1 VTLTIAVLV
10 FSTAHASA
18 IAAVCGVGTK
28 ADSAAKS
35 KDGGPLEMT
44 QFKSEKP
51 PQGFSRVPV
60 TEAQLQA
67 IKSTLDATIRVVSK
81 VSLLKAEESVFGV
94 GRDHWP
100 KKPGPVLLRFYEK
113 EQNSMISGVAFQRV
127 SETDDW
133 SKGSFG
139 LYPQFFPR
147 EVFDLRLQGS
157 FFASMKFIA
166 AREEERPNEQLEKV
180 NVFYFEVIG
189 TPVKTGVQFEAHPEA
204 SNLTNRFPQ
213 AFHKLTVSR

>member
-1 VTLTIAVLV
+1 L
-10 FSTAHASA
+10 A
-18 IAAVCGVGTK
+18 IAALAGGVSLGCNV
-28 ADSAAKS
+28 AAVDEPIPKLKES
-35 KDGGPLEMT
+35 RPLEMT

-81 VSLLKAEESVFGV
+81 ASLLQAEESAFGV

-113 EQNSMISGVAFQRV
+113 VQNSLVSGVAFQRV
-127 SETDDW
+127 SEADGW

-139 LYPQFFPR
+139 LYPQYFPR
-147 EVFDLRLQGS
+147 EVFDLRLQDS

-213 AFHKLTVSR
+213 TFHKLTVSR